1 MRTLGKRKKTDS
13 PLMYKFPTWLSTKTE
28 DKFFF
33 YDSTNSIRFIECQES
48 KLKEVKMIPLKN
60 HRIGPTSDWLIFLG
74 KTCDW
79 TKGEPIKVI

>member
-1 MRTLGKRKKTDS
+1 
-13 PLMYKFPTWLSTKTE
+13 MYKFPTWLSTKTE

-60 HRIGPTSDWLIFLG
+60 HRIGSFVQFYFWSIIL
-74 KTCDW
+74 
-79 TKGEPIKVI
+79 